1 MTLLD
6 GFQVSLEEMYNGATR
21 ELTLQRTIICKDCE
35 GQGGREGAV
44 QWCSPCRGS
53 GIQVRLQHLR
63 PGIVRQVESVCREC
77 QGQVREQQEVQMRN
91 LPVSW

>member
-1 MTLLD
+1 MTLFD
-6 GFQVSLEEMYNGATR
+6 WMQVSLEEMYNGATR
-21 ELTLQRTIICKDCE
+21 EVGVQRTVICKDCE

-53 GIQVRLQHLR
+53 GMRVRLQHLG

-77 QGQVREQQEVQMRN
+77 LGQASTW
-91 LPVSW
+91 LGKKSGP

>member
-1 MTLLD
+1 MT
-6 GFQVSLEEMYNGATR
+6 FFAWMQVSLEEMYNGATR
-21 ELTLQRTIICKDCE
+21 EVGVQRTVICKDCE

-53 GIQVRLQHLR
+53 GMRVRLQHLG

-77 QGQVREQQEVQMRN
+77 RGQVSRCQR
-91 LPVSW
+91 